1 MIGNYTS
8 IEFSVFQPFSQIY
21 FVPSFWSMINI
32 IKTLFANKW
41 MYYNKTNNLLVL
53 RLKKIVYPSEKYV
66 TSPVAVLMHLQKEF
80 GSKSF
85 ETRCWNE
92 AGKYCNNLSKG
103 TTAENLDQG
112 EAKLR
117 RMNSWQTCSSFLL
130 CFSQIF
136 LKLRTVTNCPSKMR
150 LIRIVGPLYSHHLVQ
165 RVYEVLF
172 QYLPNVFRYI
182 LTS

>member
-1 MIGNYTS
+1 MCLL
-8 IEFSVFQPFSQIY
+8 F
-21 FVPSFWSMINI
+21 
-32 IKTLFANKW
+32 KTWVTKLTCFLQ
-41 MYYNKTNNLLVL
+41 NKTNN
-53 RLKKIVYPSEKYV
+53 RLFLKLTFHSSV
-66 TSPVAVLMHLQKEF
+66 PVIMHLYKEF

-92 AGKYCNNLSKG
+92 AAKYWNNLSKG

-150 LIRIVGPLYSHHLVQ
+150 LIRIVGPLYSITWCKGFIKFYYITYLG
-165 RVYEVLF
+165 VYYFKKNWVC
-172 QYLPNVFRYI
+172 
-182 LTS
+182 

>member
-1 MIGNYTS
+1 MSNKIKML
-8 IEFSVFQPFSQIY
+8 
-21 FVPSFWSMINI
+21 FVQ
-32 IKTLFANKW
+32 
-41 MYYNKTNNLLVL
+41 NKTNNLLVL
-53 RLKKIVYPSEKYV
+53 KLTKLFIHPIRSME
-66 TSPVAVLMHLQKEF
+66 PVLVMRHLHKEF

-92 AGKYCNNLSKG
+92 AAKYWNNLSKG

-112 EAKLR
+112 EAKR

-150 LIRIVGPLYSHHLVQ
+150 LIRIVGPLYSIIWCKGFMKFYYNTYLGK
-165 RVYEVLF
+165 YVLF
-172 QYLPNVFRYI
+172 QENWVF
-182 LTS
+182 

>member
-1 MIGNYTS
+1 
-8 IEFSVFQPFSQIY
+8 
-21 FVPSFWSMINI
+21 
-32 IKTLFANKW
+32 
-41 MYYNKTNNLLVL
+41 
-53 RLKKIVYPSEKYV
+53 
-66 TSPVAVLMHLQKEF
+66 MHLYKEF

-92 AGKYCNNLSKG
+92 AAKYWNNLSKG

-150 LIRIVGPLYSHHLVQ
+150 LIRIVGPLYSIIWCKGFMKF
-165 RVYEVLF
+165 YYNT
-172 QYLPNVFRYI
+172 YLSMLGIFGSFRFDKESRERSHRSPIVRWLISVSSICMIWVFPI
-182 LTS
+182 HSTSIKKIRNHP